1 MLHSI
6 NTNKMDRTRIQNTR
20 AWIIFVPH
28 ACTAFPSS
36 SCRLTMI
43 FRESKINLFKALNI
57 IVIVRLGTQYYKC
70 LSPESSM
77 CNSKSIIARLIQP
90 FHYKR
95 PGGPATDKYT
105 QSLKYSVTDNSMT
118 NSEGFTLLKSFI
130 A

>member
-6 NTNKMDRTRIQNTR
+6 NTNKMDRTRLKNTR
-20 AWIIFVPH
+20 AWIAFVPH

-36 SCRLTMI
+36 SCRLTMS
-43 FRESKINLFKALNI
+43 FSESKINLFKTLSI
-57 IVIVRLGTQYYKC
+57 IVIRLGTQYYKC
-70 LSPESSM
+70 LSPESKYVQ
-77 CNSKSIIARLIQP
+77 SKIHYCTIQP

-105 QSLKYSVTDNSMT
+105 QSLKYSVTDNNMT
-118 NSEGFTLLKSFI
+118 NSEGFTLLKYFI